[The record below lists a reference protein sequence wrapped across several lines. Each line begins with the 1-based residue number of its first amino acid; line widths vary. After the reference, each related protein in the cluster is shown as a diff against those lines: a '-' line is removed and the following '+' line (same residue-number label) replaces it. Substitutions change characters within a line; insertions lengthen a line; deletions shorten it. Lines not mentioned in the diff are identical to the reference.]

1 MASNNNMLQ
10 PQLPRLTGKNYNQW
24 SIQMKVLYGS
34 QDLWEI
40 VENGY
45 EEPENQTNLST
56 QQLNTLK
63 ENRKKDKKALYF
75 IYQSVDE
82 VIFERISMASTSKEA
97 WDILNKTYKG
107 EEKVKMVRL
116 QALRGE
122 FDSLKM
128 KESETVEEY
137 YNRTISIVNQL
148 RVNGED
154 ITDKRVLE
162 KILRSMTRK
171 FEHVVVAIEE
181 SKDLNTFSLEELLG
195 SLQSHELRIKQFDSP
210 SEQAFQ
216 VQDTN
221 RGGFRGR
228 GGRGSFRGRGQGRG
242 KVPSENSS
250 SYQRGRGRARGGYN
264 GRGRG
269 NSFNFQC
276 HYCHKNGHMKKDC
289 YKRIN
294 DEKDE
299 SNFLHENVEE
309 KDESMLLVSNVQEE
323 SLEDVWYIDS
333 GCSNHMTGNKNCFV
347 NFDESVQREVKT
359 GDNKRLIVKGCGDI
373 PIRTKQ
379 GTNYI
384 SNVYYVPD
392 LKHNLLSVGQLTR
405 KGHHVNFKDD
415 FCVIKDKNGDLV
427 ARVKMTS
434 TKMFPLKIQ
443 SESLPCFANIVND
456 KSWLWHLRYNHLSFS
471 TLSKICKGHMVRGI
485 PNIQRQDQVCE
496 DCIFG
501 KHHRDPFPKEKAW
514 RAKKPLELIHSD
526 LCGPMRT
533 NSIGG
538 SRYFLTFIDDY
549 SRKMWIYFL
558 KEKSQVFETFK
569 VFKAYVEKE
578 SGHSLK
584 TLRSDRGGEY
594 MSQEF
599 ESFLKKHGI
608 RHQLT
613 VRSTPQQNG
622 VAERK
627 NRIIMEL
634 VRSMLKTKGLPK
646 MFWAE
651 AVSCA
656 CYVLNRAPNKSV
668 QGKTPQEA
676 WSRKKPCVS
685 HFRIFG
691 SICYSHVPDEK
702 RGKLDDKSEKCI
714 FVGYSEASKAY
725 KLYNPITKK
734 VIISRDV
741 IFNEEASWEWKNE
754 KESSSIF
761 LDNDAFDPI
770 EEEGSTPPTPPS
782 NSPPSSSSSSSY
794 ESPPRK
800 TRSMADLYG
809 ATRRI
814 LEDEFVD
821 FALYAN
827 ADPVAFEDAAKE
839 NKWRKAMDQ
848 EIEAIERNQT
858 WELVKAPKE
867 KKPIGVKWVYKTK
880 LNAQG
885 EVEKHKARLVVKGYK
900 QKYGVDYKEVF
911 APVARLE
918 TIRLILSLAAQN
930 KWQVH
935 QMDVKSAFLNGE
947 LQEEVYIDQPP
958 GYVKKNE
965 ENKVYRLKKALYG
978 LKQAPRAWY
987 SRIDDYFV
995 KMGFKRCP
1003 FEHTLY
1009 IKENKGKILI
1019 IGLYVDD
1026 LIFTGNND
1034 DDIEEFKNNMMQEF
1048 EMTDL
1053 GLLHYFLGIEVKQ
1066 DENGIFISQ
1075 EKYARDL
1082 MKKFR
1087 MEDAKPSSTPVEVG
1101 LKLSEDD
1108 DSKFVDPTL
1117 YRSLVGSLM
1126 YLTATRPDITYGVS
1140 LISRFME
1147 QPKRT
1152 HWEAGKRILRYVR
1165 GTLGDG
1171 IYYQKAN
1178 GTKVIGY
1185 CDSDWAGSIDD
1196 SKSTSG
1202 NVFFVGSSAITWM
1215 SKKQQVVALSTAEAE
1230 YISLSLASC
1239 QALWITWVLE
1249 YLKHATKESPTIYCD
1264 NKSAIALTENPVFH
1278 GKSKH
1283 IRIKYHFIRDLV
1295 KKGEVV
1301 VEHCKTQD
1309 QIGDIFTKPLRPDI
1323 FKKLR
1328 KKLGMCKV

>member
-1 MASNNNMLQ
+1 MPTKVKKTNAEKLQ
-10 PQLPRLTGKNYNQW
+10 KNYGKNAVQF
-24 SIQMKVLYGS
+24 
-34 QDLWEI
+34 
-40 VENGY
+40 
-45 EEPENQTNLST
+45 P
-56 QQLNTLK
+56 LNNFTD
-63 ENRKKDKKALYF
+63 RCP
-75 IYQSVDE
+75 
-82 VIFERISMASTSKEA
+82 ERIQFTA
-97 WDILNKTYKG
+97 YKSINIYVT
-107 EEKVKMVRL
+107 E
-116 QALRGE
+116 
-122 FDSLKM
+122 M
-128 KESETVEEY
+128 K
-137 YNRTISIVNQL
+137 
-148 RVNGED
+148 
-154 ITDKRVLE
+154 
-162 KILRSMTRK
+162 
-171 FEHVVVAIEE
+171 
-181 SKDLNTFSLEELLG
+181 
-195 SLQSHELRIKQFDSP
+195 
-210 SEQAFQ
+210 
-216 VQDTN
+216 
-221 RGGFRGR
+221 
-228 GGRGSFRGRGQGRG
+228 
-242 KVPSENSS
+242 
-250 SYQRGRGRARGGYN
+250 
-264 GRGRG
+264 
-269 NSFNFQC
+269 
-276 HYCHKNGHMKKDC
+276 
-289 YKRIN
+289 
-294 DEKDE
+294 
-299 SNFLHENVEE
+299 
-309 KDESMLLVSNVQEE
+309 
-323 SLEDVWYIDS
+323 
-333 GCSNHMTGNKNCFV
+333 CF
-347 NFDESVQREVKT
+347 
-359 GDNKRLIVKGCGDI
+359 
-373 PIRTKQ
+373 
-379 GTNYI
+379 
-384 SNVYYVPD
+384 
-392 LKHNLLSVGQLTR
+392 
-405 KGHHVNFKDD
+405 
-415 FCVIKDKNGDLV
+415 
-427 ARVKMTS
+427 
-434 TKMFPLKIQ
+434 
-443 SESLPCFANIVND
+443 
-456 KSWLWHLRYNHLSFS
+456 
-471 TLSKICKGHMVRGI
+471 
-485 PNIQRQDQVCE
+485 
-496 DCIFG
+496 
-501 KHHRDPFPKEKAW
+501 
-514 RAKKPLELIHSD
+514 
-526 LCGPMRT
+526 
-533 NSIGG
+533 
-538 SRYFLTFIDDY
+538 
-549 SRKMWIYFL
+549 
-558 KEKSQVFETFK
+558 
-569 VFKAYVEKE
+569 
-578 SGHSLK
+578 
-584 TLRSDRGGEY
+584 
-594 MSQEF
+594 
-599 ESFLKKHGI
+599 
-608 RHQLT
+608 
-613 VRSTPQQNG
+613 
-622 VAERK
+622 
-627 NRIIMEL
+627 
-634 VRSMLKTKGLPK
+634 
-646 MFWAE
+646 
-651 AVSCA
+651 
-656 CYVLNRAPNKSV
+656 
-668 QGKTPQEA
+668 
-676 WSRKKPCVS
+676 
-685 HFRIFG
+685 
-691 SICYSHVPDEK
+691 
-702 RGKLDDKSEKCI
+702 
-714 FVGYSEASKAY
+714 EASKAY

-754 KESSSIF
+754 KESSRIF
-761 LDNDAFDPI
+761 LDDDAFEPI

-809 ATRRI
+809 TTRRI

-827 ADPVAFEDAAKE
+827 ADPVAFDDAAKE
-839 NKWRKAMDQ
+839 NKWRQAMDQ

-858 WELVKAPKE
+858 WELVEAPKE

-930 KWQVH
+930 KWKVH

-987 SRIDDYFV
+987 SRIDEYFV

-1101 LKLSEDD
+1101 LKLSMND

-1147 QPKRT
+1147 QPKKT

-1171 IYYQKAN
+1171 IYYQKGN
-1178 GTKVIGY
+1178 DTKVIGY

-1202 NVFFVGSSAITWM
+1202 NVFFTGSSAITWM

-1249 YLKHATKESPTIYCD
+1249 DLKHATKESPIIYCD

-1323 FKKLR
+1323 FKKLK